1 MPRTIFLVGFMGA
14 GKTTFGK
21 KLAKKLQLEFV
32 DLDEAVC
39 AAYGYPSVT
48 ALVDERGI
56 DFFREA
62 ESKILREID
71 LADKVISTGGGTP
84 CYYDSM
90 TWMKSKGTVIYL
102 ELDEK
107 TLYNRLRQSDMNE
120 RPLLKGLDD
129 AGLQQFIHDKLAERL
144 PYYTQAHISFNP
156 LKGKVE
162 ELVGT
167 LQ

>member
-21 KLAKKLQLEFV
+21 KLAKELQLQFI

-48 ALVDERGI
+48 AMVGEKGI

-62 ESKILREID
+62 ESKMLREQD
-71 LADKVISTGGGTP
+71 SNLKVISTGGGTP

-90 TWMKSKGTVIYL
+90 AWMKERGTVIYL
-102 ELDEK
+102 DLDEK
-107 TLYNRLRQSDMNE
+107 TLYNRLRQSEMNE
-120 RPLLKGLDD
+120 RPLLQGLDD
-129 AGLQQFIHDKLAERL
+129 EGLKQFIHTKLQERL
-144 PYYTQAHISFNP
+144 PFYTQAHIHFNP
-156 LKGKVE
+156 IRDKVE
-162 ELVGT
+162 DLVGR
-167 LQ
+167 L

>member
-1 MPRTIFLVGFMGA
+1 MPRTIFLIGFMGA

-21 KLAKKLQLEFV
+21 RLANKLSLQFL

-48 ALVDERGI
+48 ALVDEKGI

-62 ESKILREID
+62 ERKTLRELD
-71 LADKVISTGGGTP
+71 LQDKVISTGGGTP

-90 TWMKSKGTVIYL
+90 AWMKEHGTVIYL
-102 ELDEK
+102 DMDEK
-107 TLYNRLRQSDMNE
+107 TLYNRLKQSDMNE

-129 AGLQQFIHDKLAERL
+129 EGLQAFIHDKLQERL
-144 PYYTQAHISFNP
+144 PFYTQAHISFNP
-156 LKGKVE
+156 IREKAE
-162 ELVGT
+162 ELLGM
-167 LQ
+167 L

>member
-21 KLAKKLQLEFV
+21 KLAKKLQLEFI

-48 ALVDERGI
+48 ALVGEKGI

-62 ESKILREID
+62 ESKTLREINS
-71 LADKVISTGGGTP
+71 ADKVISTGGGTP

-90 TWMKSKGTVIYL
+90 AWMKEHGTVIYL
-102 ELDEK
+102 DLDEK
-107 TLYNRLRQSDMNE
+107 TLYNRLRQSDMDE
-120 RPLLKGLDD
+120 RPLLKGLDNE
-129 AGLQQFIHDKLAERL
+129 GLQQFIRDKLVERL
-144 PYYTQAHISFNP
+144 PFYTQAHISFNP

-162 ELVGT
+162 GLVER
-167 LQ
+167 LN

>member
-32 DLDEAVC
+32 DLDDAVC

-48 ALVDERGI
+48 ALVGEKGI

-62 ESKILREID
+62 ESKTLREID

-90 TWMKSKGTVIYL
+90 AWMKEHGTVIYL
-102 ELDEK
+102 ELDKK

-129 AGLQQFIHDKLAERL
+129 EGLQQFIHDKLQERL
-144 PYYTQAHISFNP
+144 PYYTQAHIHFNP
-156 LKGKVE
+156 IKGKVE
-162 ELVGT
+162 DLVKELP
-167 LQ
+167 

>member
-21 KLAKKLQLEFV
+21 KLAKKLQLEFI
-32 DLDEAVC
+32 DLDDAVC
-39 AAYGYPSVT
+39 AAYIYPSVT
-48 ALVDERGI
+48 ALVGEKGI
-56 DFFREA
+56 DFFREV
-62 ESKILREID
+62 ESKTLREIN
-71 LADKVISTGGGTP
+71 LTDKVVSTGGGTP

-90 TWMKSKGTVIYL
+90 AWMKEHGTVIYL

-107 TLYNRLRQSDMNE
+107 TLYNRLRQSDMDE

-129 AGLQQFIHDKLAERL
+129 EGLQQFIHDKLTERL
-144 PYYTQAHISFNP
+144 PFYTQAHISFNP

-162 ELVGT
+162 ELVSG
-167 LQ
+167 L

>member
-21 KLAKKLQLEFV
+21 KLANKLSLQFI

-39 AAYGYPSVT
+39 VAYNYASVT
-48 ALVDERGI
+48 AFVEAKGI

-62 ESKILREID
+62 ESKTLRNLNI
-71 LADKVISTGGGTP
+71 ADNVISTGGGTP
-84 CYYDSM
+84 CYHDSLA
-90 TWMKSKGTVIYL
+90 WMKEHGTVVYL
-102 ELDEK
+102 EMNEK
-107 TLYNRLRQSDMNE
+107 TLFNRLKQSDMNE

-129 AGLQQFIHDKLAERL
+129 GGLQQFIHDKLTERL
-144 PYYTQAHISFNP
+144 PFYSQAHISFNP

-162 ELVGT
+162 ELVAA
-167 LQ
+167 L